1 MLLIIS
7 LLSGFVGVC
16 FAGAAALLPDTG
28 IDGTPGSFLALLG
41 AVAVTLVVGML
52 VSGKVPARTRGVV
65 FSFAALLAVL
75 TALAAWFLMQDTVLA
90 TMVVSLL
97 ALLTGS
103 ATAGR
108 KTTI

>member
-7 LLSGFVGVC
+7 FLSGLLGIC
-16 FAGAAALLPDTG
+16 FAGLAALLPDTG

-41 AVAVTLVVGML
+41 AIAVTVAVGML
-52 VSGKVPARTRGVV
+52 LTGKVPAKARGVL
-65 FSFAALLAVL
+65 FGLAALLTVL
-75 TALAAWFLMQDTVLA
+75 TALAASLLMQDTVLA

-97 ALLTGS
+97 ALLMSG
-103 ATAGR
+103 ATAER